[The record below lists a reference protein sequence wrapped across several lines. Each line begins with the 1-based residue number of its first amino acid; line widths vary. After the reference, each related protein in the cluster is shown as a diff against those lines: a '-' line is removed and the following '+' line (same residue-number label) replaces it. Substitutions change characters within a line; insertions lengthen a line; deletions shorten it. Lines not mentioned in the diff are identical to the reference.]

1 MKRLI
6 LSIKLLYYTLLERFD
21 DGPEISR
28 SPDQVIVQSRQ
39 NVKLMRGV
47 RKLVARL
54 RSMNPAERTSH
65 DNLLGQESYKKT
77 AKEVREELEVRSK
90 VIKNPTLKTE
100 DDLVKTV
107 VKNAKAY
114 AKEAELKEVRK
125 AITACLKAS
134 QADPSNQSHLHE
146 ARRLKAKLSVLK
158 GEIERMKNG

>member
-6 LSIKLLYYTLLERFD
+6 LSLKLFYYSLLERFD
-21 DGPEISR
+21 DGPDIAR

-47 RKLVARL
+47 RKLVRRL
-54 RSMNPAERTSH
+54 RSMSPEDRTKPE
-65 DNLLGQESYKKT
+65 NLICQESYKKT
-77 AKEVREELEVRSK
+77 AAEIRQELEVRNK
-90 VIKNPTLKTE
+90 VIKNPILKTE
-100 DDLVKTV
+100 DDLVMKV
-107 VKNAKAY
+107 VKSSQRY
-114 AKEAELKEVRK
+114 VKEQEMAEIRK

-134 QADPSNQSHLHE
+134 AADPSNKSHTEE